1 MSKVPHPPSYSS
13 PLSQL
18 PSTNKNPNPYA
29 VDGELPKN
37 PSRSSSSNIRHVNSF
52 GNSRMFSNVFY
63 VIKKLTGDFSQD
75 NPFIIERVIRTEIE
89 QVKAVKKIR
98 EGLLVEVANFTQS
111 KKICQMQTLG
121 GQPITVVPHERL
133 NYTKGIISHR
143 DLLNCSVDEIAEA
156 LSEDGVVEAKLM
168 ITKRNGV
175 SVNTAS

>member
-1 MSKVPHPPSYSS
+1 MDSKDKGNMSKVPHPPSHSS

-18 PSTNKNPNPYA
+18 PSTNKNLDPYA
-29 VDGELPKN
+29 VDGEPPKN

-52 GNSRMFSNVFY
+52 GKSRMFN
-63 VIKKLTGDFSQD
+63 
-75 NPFIIERVIRTEIE
+75 NPFIIERVIRTEIG

-98 EGLLVEVANFTQS
+98 EGLLVEVANFTQA
-111 KKICQMQTLG
+111 KKICQMQTFG

-156 LSEDGVVEAKLM
+156 LSEDGV
-168 ITKRNGV
+168 
-175 SVNTAS
+175 